1 MEKTLAYLRETL
13 SNYTEKDP
21 VSVTLMNMIE
31 NGNYSSEGALV
42 RDLTFE
48 QNDYLNKILQWEI
61 EYAKNE
67 QDEQRARQLN
77 EVFELLF

>member
-1 MEKTLAYLRETL
+1 MEKTIAYLRETL

-21 VSVTLMNMIE
+21 VSVTILNMIE
-31 NGNYSSEGALV
+31 HGNYSSEGALV

-67 QDEQRARQLN
+67 QDEQRAYQLN